1 MSAFV
6 MANLTVTNKEKFEIY
21 RSGVSTTIEKYEGRY
36 VVRGGEVE
44 VLEGNWSP
52 DRFVLIEFPNIEKAR
67 EWYYSSDYSDLKTMR
82 IESTSSSVLIVDGV

>member
-1 MSAFV
+1 M
-6 MANLTVTNKEKFEIY
+6 
-21 RSGVSTTIEKYEGRY
+21 
-36 VVRGGEVE
+36 
-44 VLEGNWSP
+44 LEGNWSP